1 MIIVRNQGETVAN
14 ALALANNLQL
24 QSSSQV
30 GPYPHA
36 DSSSTDMADTGFL
49 LPGPGTMKVTAPAAT
64 NLATSLVLA
73 QNILGVLIGGGQ
85 TTDPPAHFYDAPA
98 NSPVKAGVHLVQDS
112 VNIAALVSLIGTA
125 VDLPTAMTMANAI
138 RTYYAAHRTQS
149 GVHYNSDTVNAST
162 ATASLD
168 LAGLITLLNDLK
180 TVVTNHVGDA
190 PPTSQMIR
198 VISP

>member
-14 ALALANNLQL
+14 ATALSNNVQLA
-24 QSSSQV
+24 SSSAV
-30 GPYPHA
+30 GLYPHA
-36 DSSSTDMADTGFL
+36 DSSSTGLADAGFL
-49 LPGPGTMKVTAPAAT
+49 IPGPGTMKVTAPDAT
-64 NLATSLVLA
+64 DLPSALVLA

-98 NSPVKAGVHLVQDS
+98 NSVVKAGVHQVQDS
-112 VNIAALVSLIGTA
+112 TNIAALVSLIGTA
-125 VDLPTAMTMANAI
+125 VDLPTAITMANAI

-149 GVHYNSDTVNAST
+149 GVHYNSDTVNVTT

-168 LAGLITLLNDLK
+168 LAGLETLLNDLK
-180 TVVTNHVGDA
+180 TAVTNHVGDA

-198 VISP
+198 IIAP